1 MKTFKKQRKV
11 TIEIDV
17 DKFIEIEISVIRGES
32 GELTISTKI
41 GDEPWVNRETSIY
54 NPNIV
59 KKYAP

>member
-1 MKTFKKQRKV
+1 MKSFKKER

-17 DKFIEIEISVIRGES
+17 DSNKFIKIDISITRGEN

-41 GDEPWVNRETSIY
+41 GDEPWNNRETSIY

-59 KKYAP
+59 KEY

>member
-1 MKTFKKQRKV
+1 MKSFKKER

-17 DKFIEIEISVIRGES
+17 DSNKFVRIDISIVRGEN

-59 KKYAP
+59 KEY

>member
-1 MKTFKKQRKV
+1 MKSFKKER
-11 TIEIDV
+11 TIIIDV
-17 DKFIEIEISVIRGES
+17 DSNKFVRIDISLIRGEN

-59 KKYAP
+59 EEY